1 MKENENDREE
11 EIISPI
17 STSRKKQETNF
28 PTFLWSWVTREGQ
41 LFAQYLL
48 FLSFFFLLFSRFPK
62 RPSKCLS
69 NIHLV
74 WSQENKIR
82 HFAQWGQFKKY
93 QNIST
98 HKERTRKYRVN

>member
-41 LFAQYLL
+41 LFAQ
-48 FLSFFFLLFSRFPK
+48 
-62 RPSKCLS
+62 
-69 NIHLV
+69 
-74 WSQENKIR
+74 
-82 HFAQWGQFKKY
+82 
-93 QNIST
+93 
-98 HKERTRKYRVN
+98 